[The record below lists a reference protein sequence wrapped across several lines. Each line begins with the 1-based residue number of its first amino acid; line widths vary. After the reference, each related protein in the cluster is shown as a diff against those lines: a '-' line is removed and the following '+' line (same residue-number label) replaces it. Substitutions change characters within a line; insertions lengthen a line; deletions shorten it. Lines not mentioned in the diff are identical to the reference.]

1 MPGDNA
7 VIAPAVRDS
16 LLLCELREYS
26 HRASHLSF
34 SVSMRRAMIDAL
46 AHAGQRAN
54 AATLGPLAVETVP
67 EVARKDAD
75 DV

>member
-7 VIAPAVRDS
+7 VVAPAVRDS

-26 HRASHLSF
+26 QRASHLSF

-54 AATLGPLAVETVP
+54 AGETVP
-67 EVARKDAD
+67 GVARREAD